1 MTPRQSIL
9 RLCTYVNAAVLATF
23 IGGVA
28 AVDFSNWKQVAAFV
42 GGILLAGNNAV
53 RAYIDK
59 SPSEVVAAPPEFKV
73 PPMP

>member
-9 RLCTYVNAAVLATF
+9 RLTTYVNAALLATF
-23 IGGVA
+23 ISGVA

-42 GGILLAGNNAV
+42 CGILLAGNNAV

-59 SPSEVVAAPPEFKV
+59 SPSEVVAPPPDFKV

>member
-1 MTPRQSIL
+1 MTPAQSAL
-9 RLCTYVNAAVLATF
+9 RLTTYVNAAVLAAF

-28 AVDFSNWKQVAAFV
+28 AVDFSNWKQVAAFI
-42 GGILLAGNNAV
+42 GGILLAGNNAI

-59 SPSEVVAAPPEFKV
+59 SPSEVVTPPPEFKV